1 MSFRKKNSIVFK
13 VTLWYSVFILVL
25 LSLLVGGAY
34 LVATNLADAKGQ
46 AKLQEDTLEL
56 AQDIKEYESFDD
68 GIYYALYAKDGTVL
82 RSSFPRNFKQNLPFS
97 QENVKQ
103 VTVKGVTYQYFDVRV
118 KDSSDWLR
126 AIRLRPKL
134 DHEMLFF
141 LGSLALAAPLLV
153 VAVVFG
159 GYRIL
164 KRAFI
169 PVEQMSQTA
178 LAITKSHDYTK
189 RIPVTQ
195 KENELSRLA
204 QTFNKMLASIER
216 SFEREKQFNHD
227 VSHELR
233 TPIAVILAE
242 SEYAKD
248 YATQLD
254 EAKDSAQTIN
264 RQAKN
269 MKELLEQLL
278 ELTRLEAGQP
288 IPKATFDL
296 SEMLAQQLA
305 DQQKILIKKGLIL
318 KQELEPEV
326 LYYGNELLCQR
337 LVANL
342 LSNACKFAQKEISVT
357 LKKQAQ
363 NVILTV
369 TDDGHG
375 IKETEL
381 DKIWDKFYQS
391 DQARSKAQNNGVGL
405 GLALV
410 KDIVLKHQG
419 QVKVTSTLGK
429 KTTFTITL
437 PLRH

>member
-1 MSFRKKNSIVFK
+1 
-13 VTLWYSVFILVL
+13 
-25 LSLLVGGAY
+25 
-34 LVATNLADAKGQ
+34 
-46 AKLQEDTLEL
+46 
-56 AQDIKEYESFDD
+56 
-68 GIYYALYAKDGTVL
+68 
-82 RSSFPRNFKQNLPFS
+82 
-97 QENVKQ
+97 
-103 VTVKGVTYQYFDVRV
+103 
-118 KDSSDWLR
+118 
-126 AIRLRPKL
+126 
-134 DHEMLFF
+134 
-141 LGSLALAAPLLV
+141 
-153 VAVVFG
+153 
-159 GYRIL
+159 
-164 KRAFI
+164 
-169 PVEQMSQTA
+169 MSQTA

-288 IPKATFDL
+288 IPCATFDL

-305 DQQKILIKKGLIL
+305 DQQKILIKKGLVL

-342 LSNACKFAQKEISVT
+342 LSNACKFAQKRS
-357 LKKQAQ
+357 
-363 NVILTV
+363 
-369 TDDGHG
+369 
-375 IKETEL
+375 
-381 DKIWDKFYQS
+381 QS
-391 DQARSKAQNNGVGL
+391 L
-405 GLALV
+405 
-410 KDIVLKHQG
+410 
-419 QVKVTSTLGK
+419 
-429 KTTFTITL
+429 
-437 PLRH
+437 

>member
-1 MSFRKKNSIVFK
+1 MSFQKKNSIIFK
-13 VTLWYSVFILVL
+13 VTLWYSAFIIVL
-25 LSLLVGGAY
+25 LSLLIGGAY
-34 LVATNLADAKGQ
+34 LVASNLADAKGQ
-46 AKLQEDTLEL
+46 AKLQESALEV

-68 GIYYALYAKDGTVL
+68 GIYYALYAHDGTVIKK
-82 RSSFPRNFKQNLPFS
+82 SFPRNFKQSLPFS
-97 QENVKQ
+97 QESVKQ
-103 VTVKGVTYQYFDVRV
+103 TTSKGVTYQYFDVQV
-118 KDSSDWLR
+118 KNSSDWLR

-164 KRAFI
+164 KRAFV
-169 PVEQMSQTA
+169 PVEQMSKTA
-178 LAITKSHDYTK
+178 LAITNSHDYTK

-204 QTFNKMLASIER
+204 KTFNGMLASIES

-248 YATQLD
+248 YATELA

-278 ELTRLEAGQP
+278 ELTRLEAGQT
-288 IPKATFDL
+288 IPRTTFDL
-296 SEMLAQQLA
+296 SKMLAQQLA
-305 DQQKILIKKGLIL
+305 DQRKVLAKKGLVL
-318 KQELEPEV
+318 KQDLAPDIQ
-326 LYYGNELLCQR
+326 YYGNELLCQR

-342 LSNACKFAQKEISVT
+342 LSNAGKFAQKEISVT
-357 LKKQAQ
+357 LKKQGPEL
-363 NVILTV
+363 ILTV
-369 TDDGHG
+369 ADDGCG
-375 IKETEL
+375 IKQAEL

-391 DQARSKAQNNGVGL
+391 DQARSKAQNSGVGL

-419 QVKVTSTLGK
+419 QVSVTSTSGQG
-429 KTTFTITL
+429 TTFTVTL
-437 PLRH
+437 PLTH